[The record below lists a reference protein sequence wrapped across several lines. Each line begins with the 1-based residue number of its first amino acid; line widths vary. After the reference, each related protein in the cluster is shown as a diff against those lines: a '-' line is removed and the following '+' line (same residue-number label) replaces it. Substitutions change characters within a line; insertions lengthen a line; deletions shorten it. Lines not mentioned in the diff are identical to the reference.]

1 MENKGF
7 RVSLAPQTSN
17 LYSEYDLSL
26 KKKESVVNH
35 YINTIINEVLGTVS
49 NKWFVEYSV
58 LATTI
63 DPYRT
68 NKNTGQLR
76 CYSFIQDN
84 GYLGED
90 GQSFKDKIE
99 KYISPA
105 ITVLK
110 NRTEKNKKYWW
121 FHNPETFL
129 APKEINPYVSFT
141 NNDIANPEVVDDII
155 QLANEREIKDDE
167 RYKGEHPF
175 YFSSLEYPRT
185 FGDILRDS
193 KVLAQDSDESL
204 IKHYHDGVE
213 EARLYYDKLIADKNE
228 TFCYVTFPIV
238 ASPAR
243 FRIPD
248 IYKQTF
254 QDGFIRNRHQ
264 GLGHCFIY
272 FNVLNLQNL
281 NKIDFEVKIESL
293 FNQINEA
300 LHNFAFNYTFNL
312 GLELQANARKEALKS
327 AISAIMSRNM
337 SHNLGSHYMYYTKA
351 YLEQLANSVNDIAP
365 DIRGAAKVLG
375 YVQARMD
382 YLATVISNDKY
393 PYGAVNFKS
402 QIFDELTVDDF
413 SHRHFLGDKNKRT
426 TNFLLTNLIYSENF
440 TRPDVRID
448 DKIVFN
454 GNKLFLYTKYSS
466 DGHKYNNFT
475 GTWHEISIDWVDEE
489 VENAQ
494 KKNEL
499 PLPTITSEQ
508 DTKNVLSS
516 LNIALPGGSMSCHA
530 FFNIVENFI
539 RNSAKYLRSDV
550 NENDGLICTIAIQP
564 NTDKKFVD
572 IILYDNKK
580 NANKIVDIQNETSL
594 YDQIINKL
602 STLVIIDDQNK
613 ISKEDKGFKEMLFSA
628 IWMRAYMFGD
638 KTYADVV
645 ANINQAIKG
654 KEKLCLIEKYGFS
667 FVKVIEHSDG
677 NISSFTR
684 NQRCEDDAN
693 LGLKITLPVY
703 NQIDHFSLSGNRT
716 KDINAM
722 LNMMAD
728 IVEVDE
734 DFMQSKFNHVF
745 THSLCD
751 KTGQYNTNL
760 EKYRAVIKQRFPDI
774 DKYSM
779 SFGEKSAQE
788 LTYKQTEESNRNYC
802 IYFGRHMDTQRK
814 SSEFEGYA
822 YADTISGGNFTITM
836 LDLFRNGIQDGLYK
850 DDDAEIFSLKIKESA
865 LTRIT
870 IIDERL
876 YNSTKENEY
885 PWLSLKNI
893 RILNYDEE
901 SDSKSNKSL
910 SSIFMG
916 NNFSDC
922 KEHTHFLSIHLG
934 LIEKILKNSCYVNS
948 IIDQRLGTDYTKEPN
963 LLAFERVEQFMEL
976 LQEFFGESDS
986 CILYIA
992 VHSGRGNYSKE
1003 LEGPL
1008 CTYPFISLSAL
1019 ENAYKNSKYQLSQ
1032 LFYNTVFVG
1041 KGLANEQNSSS
1052 T

>member
-1 MENKGF
+1 MITVSDISRLCSTVDLYKAIQYPINNWIAYGTGYARVGLEDLVDTIDSIIDSQLKKIGFSCKDINYFFEFSILPTILDPVSSEKLECFSFLRGDDTFQDIFTIKPGSSLSVYEQAIIDMQATSQISVFHHPNFLFDIGAGGSSPITVTHVGPKGMHITKV
-7 RVSLAPQTSN
+7 REEKKKVIMMPRS
-17 LYSEYDLSL
+17 YSETIQKSKDYYKSSAFRPLSDIQEML
-26 KKKESVVNH
+26 HKD
-35 YINTIINEVLGTVS
+35 IINKIS
-49 NKWFVEYSV
+49 NIE
-58 LATTI
+58 
-63 DPYRT
+63 D
-68 NKNTGQLR
+68 
-76 CYSFIQDN
+76 SF
-84 GYLGED
+84 
-90 GQSFKDKIE
+90 F
-99 KYISPA
+99 IS
-105 ITVLK
+105 
-110 NRTEKNKKYWW
+110 
-121 FHNPETFL
+121 
-129 APKEINPYVSFT
+129 
-141 NNDIANPEVVDDII
+141 
-155 QLANEREIKDDE
+155 
-167 RYKGEHPF
+167 
-175 YFSSLEYPRT
+175 
-185 FGDILRDS
+185 
-193 KVLAQDSDESL
+193 
-204 IKHYHDGVE
+204 
-213 EARLYYDKLIADKNE
+213 
-228 TFCYVTFPIV
+228 FPIV
-238 ASPAR
+238 GAHSSNQLPHNIVQR
-243 FRIPD
+243 TTGVTPI
-248 IYKQTF
+248 
-254 QDGFIRNRHQ
+254 Q
-264 GLGHCFIY
+264 GVGAFFLF
-272 FNVLNLQNL
+272 
-281 NKIDFEVKIESL
+281 IESCHINNSIAKDISEEL
-293 FNQINEA
+293 FVSIGE
-300 LHNFAFNYTFNL
+300 LGRLFAVNYLFNL
-312 GLELQANARKEALKS
+312 GLQLQENARREAIKS

-402 QIFDELTVDDF
+402 QIYDELTIDDF

-440 TRPDVRID
+440 TRPDVRED

-454 GNKLFLYTKYSS
+454 GNKLFLYIKYSL
-466 DGHKYNNFT
+466 DGHKFNNFT
-475 GTWHEISIDWVDEE
+475 GTWHEISIDWVDNE
-489 VENAQ
+489 VEKAQ
-494 KKNEL
+494 KNNEL

-508 DTKNVLSS
+508 DTKNMLSS

-550 NENDGLICTIAIQP
+550 NEKDGLICTIAIQP

-572 IILYDNKK
+572 IIIYDNKK

-594 YDQIINKL
+594 YDQILKKL
-602 STLVIIDDQNK
+602 SSLVIIDEQNK

-628 IWMRAYMFGD
+628 IWMRAYIFGD

-645 ANINQAIKG
+645 AIINQAIRG
-654 KEKLCLIEKYGFS
+654 NEKLGLIEKYGFS
-667 FVKVIEHSDG
+667 LVKVIEHSDG

-684 NQRCEDDAN
+684 NQKCEDDAN

-703 NQIDHFSLSGNRT
+703 NQIDHFSLSSDRT
-716 KDINAM
+716 KDINSM

-734 DFMQSKFNHVF
+734 EFLQSEFNHVF

-788 LTYKQTEESNRNYC
+788 LNYKQTEEKDCKYC
-802 IYFGRHMDTQRK
+802 IYFGRHIDTKRK

-836 LDLFRNGIQDGLYK
+836 LDLFKNGIQNGLYK

-870 IIDERL
+870 IVDERL
-876 YNSTKENEY
+876 YNSTNENEY

-901 SDSKSNKSL
+901 SDQINNKSL
-910 SSIFMG
+910 SSIFIG
-916 NNFSDC
+916 NNFGDYKNYS
-922 KEHTHFLSIHLG
+922 HFLSIHLG

-948 IIDQRLGTDYTKEPN
+948 IIDQKLGTDYTKEPN
-963 LLAFERVEQFMEL
+963 LLSFERVKQFMDL
-976 LQEFFGESDS
+976 LKEFFGENNS

-1052 T
+1052 S